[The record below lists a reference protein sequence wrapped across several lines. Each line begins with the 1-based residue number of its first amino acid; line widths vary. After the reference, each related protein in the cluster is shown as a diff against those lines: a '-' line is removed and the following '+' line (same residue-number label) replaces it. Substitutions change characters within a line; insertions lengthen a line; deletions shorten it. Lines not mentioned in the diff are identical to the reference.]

1 MKDSLTEYKDYR
13 AKIEFDQ
20 EDKIFVGQV
29 LDVNDDLFFHGTTES
44 ELVETFHNCID
55 NYLDY
60 CDEAGK
66 YC

>member
-1 MKDSLTEYKDYR
+1 MKDSLMEYKDYR
-13 AKIEFDQ
+13 AEIEFDQ

-29 LDVNDDLFFHGTTES
+29 LNVNDDLFFHGTTES

-60 CDEAGK
+60 CAEAGK
-66 YC
+66 HC